1 MQARPKFRP
10 DIQASEQNEGGEK
23 FVLLKDPVTEQYY
36 RVTPFEYRLLKAL
49 DGRVTL
55 EEALEALKNL
65 GYYYS
70 PEDARLIVAK
80 AAEYG
85 LLLGT
90 RFGTAEFQRHL
101 RDRIMKAK
109 KERVLASLYFMF
121 IPILNPDRFLERT
134 LWFYRK
140 LVNKWTAIAAGVL
153 ALGAVVLIIAGS
165 SHIETEFLFFFN
177 LENLVYLWVTIAITK
192 LVHEFA
198 HAYSAKSYGLHVP
211 QMGIAFLIFFPCLY
225 CNTTDAWQLADRKQR
240 MAISA
245 AGIVA
250 EGMVAVLSAYVWYF
264 TRPGVINSLAFY
276 LMAVSFVS
284 TALFNGN
291 PLLKWDGY
299 FILMDYLRVPN
310 LATKSLSY
318 LKYLFMNRVLG
329 ISLIA
334 NPAANPREVF
344 IFTTYGISAFL
355 YRIFLYTAIVV
366 GLYYRFDKLLA
377 VLLAF
382 LAIVVFGMRP
392 LVKGIGSIYQ
402 KRAEV
407 HPRPA
412 GAVVF
417 ALILAVGIGI
427 LCFPISTKSVYPC
440 FLDSA
445 KIQKLTVP
453 LKTAVKD
460 VLIRDGMAVQ
470 EGSLLFTLDTSPLKL
485 TLRKKEIEREI
496 IKEKIKQALL
506 DDKKMARSRELLI
519 QLSQI
524 GHEIDILRVDF
535 HRAQGGITAPF
546 SGVVIRMDHRLQDG
560 FQPGDGSIVGELKSQ
575 GDRVVRI
582 LIPEK
587 DMEKVREGQRV
598 EVWFPT
604 PRGVLYSGAITEI
617 KSYNESDLADSP
629 FSSRFGGEIATEAR
643 DSKRLD
649 IPLEAQYVCSA
660 NFSGNAAMPLGV
672 TGRCAIG
679 SPPQSILSRAF
690 SAAIQTFNRES
701 LL

>member
-10 DIQASEQNEGGEK
+10 DIQASEQKEGGEK

-36 RVTPFEYRLLKAL
+36 RITPFEYRLLKTL
-49 DGRVTL
+49 DGQVTL
-55 EEALEALKNL
+55 EDALERLKSL

-70 PEDARLIVAK
+70 PEDARLIVGK
-80 AAEYG
+80 AAEFG

-101 RDRIMKAK
+101 RDRISKAK
-109 KERVLASLYFMF
+109 KERTLASLYFMF
-121 IPILNPDRFLERT
+121 IPVLNPDRFLERT
-134 LWFYRK
+134 LWLYRK
-140 LVNKWTAIAAGVL
+140 LVNKWTAVAAGVL
-153 ALGAVVLIIAGS
+153 ALGGIVLVIAGS
-165 SHIETEFLFFFN
+165 SRIETEFLFFFN
-177 LENLVYLWVTIAITK
+177 LENLIYLWVTIAITK

-225 CNTTDAWQLADRKQR
+225 CNTTDAWQLADRRQR

-250 EGMVAVLSAYVWYF
+250 EGMIAVLSAYVWYF
-264 TRPGVINSLAFY
+264 TRPGVINSLALY

-299 FILMDYLRVPN
+299 FILMDYLRLPN
-310 LATKSLSY
+310 LATKSLNY

-329 ISLIA
+329 ISLVA

-344 IFTTYGISAFL
+344 IFTTYGIAAFL

-377 VLLAF
+377 VVLAF
-382 LAIVVFGMRP
+382 LAIVVFGIRP

-402 KRAEV
+402 KRAEL
-407 HPRPA
+407 HPRLT
-412 GAVVF
+412 GAIVF
-417 ALILAVGIGI
+417 ALMVAVGIGI
-427 LCFPISTKSVYPC
+427 LCFPVSTKSVYPC

-453 LKTAVKD
+453 LKTSVKD

-470 EGSLLFTLDTSPLKL
+470 EGTLLFTLDTSPLKL

-535 HRAQGGITAPF
+535 NRAESGITAPF
-546 SGVVIRMDHRLQDG
+546 SGVVVKVDHRLQDG
-560 FQPGDGSIVGELKSQ
+560 FQPGDGTIVGELKSQ
-575 GDRVVRI
+575 GERVVRI

-587 DMEKVREGQRV
+587 DMEQVREGQKV

-604 PRGVLYSGAITEI
+604 PGSLLYTGAVTEI
-617 KSYNESDLADSP
+617 KSFSENDLADSP
-629 FSSRFGGEIATEAR
+629 FSSRLGGEIATEAR

-649 IPLEAQYVCSA
+649 APLEAQYVCSA
-660 NFSGNAAMPLGV
+660 NLSSDAAILLGT
-672 TGRCAIG
+672 TGRCAVA
-679 SPPQSILSRAF
+679 SPPKSILSRAIG
-690 SAAIQTFNRES
+690 AAIQMFNRES

>member
-1 MQARPKFRP
+1 
-10 DIQASEQNEGGEK
+10 
-23 FVLLKDPVTEQYY
+23 
-36 RVTPFEYRLLKAL
+36 
-49 DGRVTL
+49 
-55 EEALEALKNL
+55 
-65 GYYYS
+65 
-70 PEDARLIVAK
+70 
-80 AAEYG
+80 
-85 LLLGT
+85 
-90 RFGTAEFQRHL
+90 
-101 RDRIMKAK
+101 
-109 KERVLASLYFMF
+109 
-121 IPILNPDRFLERT
+121 
-134 LWFYRK
+134 
-140 LVNKWTAIAAGVL
+140 VNKWTAITAGVL
-153 ALGAVVLIIAGS
+153 AFGAVVLIIAGS
-165 SHIETEFLFFFN
+165 SRIETEFLFFFN
-177 LENLVYLWVTIAITK
+177 LENLLYLWVTIAITK

-250 EGMVAVLSAYVWYF
+250 EGMVAVLAAHVWYF
-264 TRPGVINSLAFY
+264 TRPGMINSLAFY

-299 FILMDYLRVPN
+299 FILMDYLRLPN

-334 NPAANPREVF
+334 NPAANLREVF

-377 VLLAF
+377 VVLAF
-382 LAIVVFGMRP
+382 LAIVVFGVRP
-392 LVKGIGSIYQ
+392 LVRGIDSIYQ

-417 ALILAVGIGI
+417 ALMVAVGIGI

-453 LKTAVKD
+453 LKTSVKD

-470 EGSLLFTLDTSPLKL
+470 EGTLLFTLDTSPLKL
-485 TLRKKEIEREI
+485 TLRKKEIEQEI
-496 IKEKIKQALL
+496 IKEKIRQALL
-506 DDKKMARSRELLI
+506 DDKKMVRSRELLI

-535 HRAQGGITAPF
+535 HRAQSGITAPF
-546 SGVVIRMDHRLQDG
+546 SGVVIKMDHRLQDG
-560 FQPGDGSIVGELKSQ
+560 FQPGDGTIVGELKSQ

-617 KSYNESDLADSP
+617 KSYSESDLADSP
-629 FSSRFGGEIATEAR
+629 FSSRMGGEIATEAR
-643 DSKRLD
+643 DPKRLD
-649 IPLEAQYVCSA
+649 APLEAQYICSA
-660 NFSGNAAMPLGV
+660 DFSGHAAMPLGV

-679 SPPQSILSRAF
+679 SPPQSILSRAI